1 MKLQAS
7 VSSLLTSAITI
18 AVVAFLTP
26 AAGHAQNISKTA
38 TAGAYT
44 VNLKVLPAET
54 FMGAKAEMAK
64 DAGAAPDVVN
74 APDKP
79 NHHLVA
85 FVTQDGKPVEDAS
98 VTISYRQEPSTTGST
113 STAGSW
119 KTLAVVRMHV
129 AGKGL
134 ETTHYGNN
142 VHLAS
147 GTYDVRVSVNGSAPA
162 TFKVSV

>member
-1 MKLQAS
+1 MRFHAS
-7 VSSLLTSAITI
+7 VSSSLMAALTLA
-18 AVVAFLTP
+18 AGALLTP
-26 AAGHAQNISKTA
+26 AVGNAQNISMTA

-44 VNLKVLPAET
+44 VTLKVLPAET
-54 FMGAKAEMAK
+54 FTGAKAEMAK
-64 DAGAAPDVVN
+64 DAGAAPDAVN
-74 APDKP
+74 GPGKP

-85 FVTQDGKPVEDAS
+85 FVTRDGKPVEDAT
-98 VTISYRQEPSTTGST
+98 VTISYRKAPSNTASADGTGGW
-113 STAGSW
+113 TALG
-119 KTLAVVRMHV
+119 VVRMHV

-142 VHLAS
+142 VRLAT